1 MIIGVNMFDK
11 ELAKEISQGIQEFTP
26 TDYEQWK
33 LFFTQWKVSFEEK
46 TWNPGVKELVIRGI
60 CCQASAVFDLNE
72 KFLYLTAYL

>member
-1 MIIGVNMFDK
+1 MDVINFDEK
-11 ELAKEISQGIQEFTP
+11 LTKEISQEIQDFTL

-46 TWNPGVKELVIRGI
+46 TWNPGVKELVIPGI